1 MNIERKTCRADDS
14 VKIVYSVSGH
24 GEPALLFIHGGLADR
39 TFWDGQHQ
47 AFAKR
52 HRVIA
57 PDLAGHGDSGTN
69 RTKWGIP
76 EFGADVRAVVDRE
89 KPERVVL
96 IGNSMGGPVAI
107 EAALLLPG
115 RAAAVIGVDTFQSL
129 EYRIKPEEARQRAEH
144 FRADYAGG
152 LRAMVDALFHRD
164 ADPAIRADSER
175 RMARTSPETA
185 YHMFL
190 CFAGYDVAAAA
201 RRMQVP
207 LRAVNGDIYPTDFE
221 AIRRIRPDFD
231 AFIMAHMGHYPMLEQ
246 PEEFNRLLAR
256 MIAGIQI

>member
-1 MNIERKTCRADDS
+1 MNMERKTCHTDDG
-14 VKIVYSVSGH
+14 VTIVYSASGA

-47 AFAKR
+47 AFAGR
-52 HRVIA
+52 HRVIS
-57 PDLAGHGDSGTN
+57 PDLAGHGESGTN

-76 EFGADVRAVVDRE
+76 EFGGDVRAVVDQE
-89 KPERVVL
+89 NPEHVVL
-96 IGNSMGGPVAI
+96 IGNSLGGPVAI

-129 EYRIKPEEARQRAEH
+129 DYRMDPEEARQRAEY
-144 FRADYAGG
+144 FRVDYAGG
-152 LRAMVDALFHRD
+152 LKGMVDALFHRD

-185 YHMFL
+185 YRMFL
-190 CFAGYDVAAAA
+190 SFSGYDVAAAA
-201 RRMQVP
+201 RRLQVP
-207 LRAVNGDIYPTDFE
+207 LRALNGDLFPTDFDG
-221 AIRRIRPDFD
+221 IRRIKPDFD
-231 AFIMAHMGHYPMLEQ
+231 AVVMTHMGHYPMLER

-256 MIAGIQI
+256 VIAGI